1 MTFSKHLKRLALA
14 VLLASTAPALLATST
29 APQTAAARVFS
40 SPEAAAAALADAVRA
55 MDANAL
61 LAVVGKDSG
70 SWLFSGDPVAD
81 RDDWTQFLA
90 AYDTKHAVRLDGK
103 TRAFLQVGEGG
114 WLFPAPI
121 VKIGSRWQF
130 DAEAGAEEII
140 NRRVGRNELDTIET
154 LRAIVD
160 AQREYAADDPDGN
173 GLHDYARQFRS
184 SAGRKD
190 GLYWP
195 TQADES
201 PSPLGALF
209 ASAALEGYDTTRT
222 AGEPGAYHGYRYR
235 ILTGQCDLAP
245 GGAYSYLVNDRMF
258 GGFAVVAHP
267 TRYGVSGVMS
277 FKVNHEGTVF
287 EKDLGEDTESRVAQI
302 SCFNPGDGWRPI
314 IPEL

>member
-1 MTFSKHLKRLALA
+1 MTLNRQLRHIALAL
-14 VLLASTAPALLATST
+14 LLASAAPALIAASP
-29 APQTAAARVFS
+29 APQAAATRVFS
-40 SPEAAAAALADAVRA
+40 SPQDAAGALADAVRA

-90 AYDTKHAVRLDGK
+90 AYDIRHDIRLDGNR
-103 TRAFLQVGEGG
+103 RAFLQVGEGG
-114 WLFPAPI
+114 WLFPAPLI
-121 VKIGSRWQF
+121 KIGSHWQF

-184 SAGRKD
+184 NEGRRD

-195 TQADES
+195 TRTDEK
-201 PSPLGALF
+201 PSPLGELF
-209 ASAALEGYDTTRT
+209 ASAALEGYDTTR
-222 AGEPGAYHGYRYR
+222 ASDEPAAYHGYRYR
-235 ILTGQCDLAP
+235 ILTSQCDLAP
-245 GGAYSYLVNDRMF
+245 GGAYSYLVNDILF
-258 GGFAVVAHP
+258 GGFAVLAYP
-267 TRYGVSGVMS
+267 TRYGASGVMS

-287 EKDLGEDTESRVAQI
+287 EKNLGEDTESRVAQI

-314 IPEL
+314 MPE